1 MLICRAKVSSF
12 ATGVRVSILGIGA
25 PRAVQDHVQQD
36 SGLHSRPTTHLA
48 YRASRI
54 RLAGTITS
62 RITRPS
68 FGRETPTV
76 GDDLLFSSPDLPIGT
91 VLSSSPPLRL
101 RQAPPGLGR
110 NCWRLLH
117 DKIVEGR
124 MTEIEYGLR
133 RPVTLH
139 QADDGIHWFCHEILP
154 ELNGLSSTERLSICS
169 DI

>member
-1 MLICRAKVSSF
+1 MDSGSGR
-12 ATGVRVSILGIGA
+12 
-25 PRAVQDHVQQD
+25 PHAVQDQVQQD

-54 RLAGTITS
+54 CLAGTSTS

-91 VLSSSPPLRL
+91 VLISSPPLRL
-101 RQAPPGLGR
+101 RQVPPGLGR

-117 DKIVEGR
+117 DRIVEGR
-124 MTEIEYGLR
+124 MTEIEHGLR

-139 QADDGIHWFCHEILP
+139 QADDGIHWFCHEIVP
-154 ELNGLSSTERLSICS
+154 EFNALSPSECLVIRR
-169 DI
+169 DIRT